1 MKSFIISQVLDLDDP
16 PNTIESNSEEEK
28 ISLDVAE
35 KSGRFTATADAKEV
49 IENIKEV
56 HA

>member
-1 MKSFIISQVLDLDDP
+1 MKLD
-16 PNTIESNSEEEK
+16 I
-28 ISLDVAE
+28 AE